1 MPTNT
6 GNLGLTEPS
15 GSDVVSELRLAIAAN
30 AVALGNADIYATG
43 TISARPAAA
52 TGNTGMFYYA
62 TDTGLCSLST
72 GSAWLTLAPDLTSGT
87 LGSRPSAGSVPN
99 GSTYLATDAGTLSV
113 GNGSAWSVFAPLMT
127 PYAPAGNA
135 TAIANATYYMA
146 PSSTLTLPS
155 SPAQGAMVGVQAAIN
170 VSGASPVTVSASYWW
185 IYGIGMGTMSF
196 LLGTPSASVLLQYN
210 GLTST
215 WEIISGQQ
223 DSGWVPLT
231 LGSGVT
237 ASSGAYQPSAR
248 IVGDR
253 VYLSGLMHN
262 NSGGTLSNA
271 TWASLPSSAFEP
283 ASDSYLGG
291 WVTPAL
297 LQAGLYVVP
306 GSTAIVVQAAV
317 TNNQDVAL
325 DSLFYRLV

>member
-15 GSDVVSELRLAIAAN
+15 GPDVVSELRLAIAAN

-113 GNGSAWSVFAPLMT
+113 GNGSAWSVFAPQMT
-127 PYAPAGNA
+127 PYAPAGNVTA
-135 TAIANATYYMA
+135 TANATYYMA

-155 SPAQGAMVGVQAAIN
+155 SPANGAMVGVQAASN
-170 VSGASPVTVSASYWW
+170 VSGASPVTVSSSVWW
-185 IYGIGMGTMSF
+185 IYGIGTGLYSF
-196 LLGTPSASVLLQYN
+196 LLGTPNASVLLQFN
-210 GLTST
+210 ALTDT

-223 DSGWVPLT
+223 DSGWVN
-231 LGSGVT
+231 LGGGDQVRNIADRAYGKSTFALSGTSASHTVAHNLSGTPTWYT
-237 ASSGAYQPSAR
+237 ACPIGYTSSGTTVGISAVSSSTVT
-248 IVGDR
+248 IWVNNAGGM
-253 VYLSGLMHN
+253 SGN
-262 NSGGTLSNA
+262 GTFFWEA
-271 TWASLPSSAFEP
+271 TL
-283 ASDSYLGG
+283 
-291 WVTPAL
+291 
-297 LQAGLYVVP
+297 
-306 GSTAIVVQAAV
+306 
-317 TNNQDVAL
+317 
-325 DSLFYRLV
+325 